1 MVQGKLDTHMQKN
14 ETGPPL
20 LHHTQKSA
28 QNGFR
33 DMNIRPEIIKL
44 WGKCLDSHDFFFLL
58 NTVTTNNKSKN
69 KQMGLHQT
77 KNLLHS

>member
-1 MVQGKLDTHMQKN
+1 MVQGKLDTHVQKN

-44 WGKCLDSHDFFFLL
+44 WGKCLDSHDFFFFIKHS
-58 NTVTTNNKSKN
+58 NY
-69 KQMGLHQT
+69 KQQ
-77 KNLLHS
+77 KQ